1 MDFVQVADN
10 FPAWD
15 VVDSDGSNIGVA
27 TNFLGEGFV
36 VTISAGF
43 TGDAPRTLEEP
54 RIKALDDFRSVV
66 ALFII
71 NLKQEWALSGGEA

>member
-1 MDFVQVADN
+1 MDFIQVAKD

-36 VTISAGF
+36 VTISADF
-43 TGDAPRTLEEP
+43 TGNAPRTLEEP
-54 RIKALDDFRSVV
+54 RIKTLDDFISVV
-66 ALFII
+66 AAFVI
-71 NLKQEWALSGGEA
+71 NLKAEAA